1 MSRVAGAEGCKHP
14 EHQRRAAVTGAELGD
29 VVGRPAR
36 SSSGEP
42 SFSELVDAAKASD
55 DWDPV
60 CYYLHNLE
68 WPVRDGFTAAEEQ
81 LDLAVRC
88 EASIEAPTPIS
99 RRQIDE
105 AVRCARHDGS
115 SWERIAELLGSSVED
130 AQDAH
135 PDADDPAKYAAV
147 VARVAAE
154 LEADPYYLGPIPEVP
169 DVPPADARSASDI
182 STTSSRLDAER

>member
-1 MSRVAGAEGCKHP
+1 MNSRD
-14 EHQRRAAVTGAELGD
+14 QLSAAVADADSDDVAPPPAESI
-29 VVGRPAR
+29 
-36 SSSGEP
+36 SSEP
-42 SFSELVDAAKASD
+42 SLAELVDAAKASG

-60 CYYLHNLE
+60 CFHIHNLE

-115 SWERIAELLGSSVED
+115 SWERIAELLGSSVEE
-130 AQDAH
+130 AQDAY
-135 PDADDPAKYAAV
+135 PDADDPAKFAAV

-169 DVPPADARSASDI
+169 ELPPIDAQSASDASAI
-182 STTSSRLDAER
+182 G